1 LYNAAI
7 VYKEWIEMA
16 IISEK
21 AKKVLENS
29 LGLPYEQLC
38 GLDIH
43 EEIALV
49 VAKTGKSPQFIHD
62 PRKIGRG
69 NVLLALGKITTMEE
83 INKKIDALY
92 K

>member
-1 LYNAAI
+1 MI
-7 VYKEWIEMA
+7 TEE
-16 IISEK
+16 

-29 LGLPYEQLC
+29 LGLPYNQMC

-49 VAKTGKSPQFIHD
+49 AAKTGKNPQFIYD
-62 PRKIGRG
+62 DRIIGRG
-69 NVLLALGKITTMEE
+69 NPLLAKGRFITMEE
-83 INKKIDALY
+83 INTRIDALH